1 MFRKYFSH
9 EFKNTC
15 QMPLTICGMIVGL
28 SILFCIGALLELEF
42 LLTLGLLSLI
52 VCVYACSIMSYI
64 SIHKTL
70 TGRLFT
76 QSGYLTLTLPI
87 NTHTILI
94 SKILVNFI
102 YVALYLVS
110 FLVGILFVLF
120 GFGVLDE
127 VTEAF
132 RELGNVFIELFKHF
146 DLVSIYSIQILI
158 GFVFLLCFILFCHAF
173 SHSGY
178 IKKQSKGSKFL
189 VFVIA
194 VIAVSY
200 IMNIRIL
207 PFALTYGEELGY
219 QFIQYN
225 DYDFLLENIVVI
237 DFSSFFWML
246 VGTVGFYFGSYYLIK
261 NKIDIT

>member
-1 MFRKYFSH
+1 MFKKYFSH

-15 QMPLTICGMIVGL
+15 QMPLTICCMIIGL

-42 LLTLGLLSLI
+42 LLTLGLAALV

-64 SIHKTL
+64 SIHQTL

-76 QSGYLTLTLPI
+76 KSGYLTLTLPI
-87 NTHTILI
+87 NTHSILI

-102 YVALYLVS
+102 YAASYMISILI
-110 FLVGILFVLF
+110 GIIFVMF
-120 GFGVLDE
+120 GFGLLDE
-127 VTEAF
+127 VAEVI
-132 RELGNVFIELFKHF
+132 RELGEVFIELFKHL
-146 DLVSIYSIQILI
+146 DLVLIYGIQMLI
-158 GFVFLLCFILFCHAF
+158 GFVFLLCFILFCYAF
-173 SHSGY
+173 SHSG
-178 IKKQSKGSKFL
+178 ILKKQNKGTTFL

-194 VIAVSY
+194 LIAITY

-207 PFALTYGEELGY
+207 PFALTYGDELGY

-225 DYDFLLENIVVI
+225 DYDFLLENVVVV

-246 VGTVGFYFGSYYLIK
+246 LGTVGFYFGSYYLIK
-261 NKIDIT
+261 NKIDIN